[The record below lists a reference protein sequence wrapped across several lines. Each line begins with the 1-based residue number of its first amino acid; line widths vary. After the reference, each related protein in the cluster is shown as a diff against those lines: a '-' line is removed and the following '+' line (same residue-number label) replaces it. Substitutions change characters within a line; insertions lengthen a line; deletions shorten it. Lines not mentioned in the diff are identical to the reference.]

1 MVDRYAHS
9 NGLQSADTL
18 DEPHHIGG
26 RGLTVPQARLLRFIC
41 EFVERET
48 YPPTVREIQRG
59 LAMSSTSLVA
69 FHLRNLEEKGA
80 ITRRPKA
87 ARGLTIVA

>member
-1 MVDRYAHS
+1 MYC
-9 NGLQSADTL
+9 
-18 DEPHHIGG
+18 EP
-26 RGLTVPQARLLRFIC
+26 LTEKQRAVFDWIKQ
-41 EFVERET
+41 FVARET